1 MGGRL
6 ALAVLVALTSGCG
19 AVEELFGGPS
29 DAVIPTSRPDPRYEE
44 LFSHYVELCAV
55 SQIRPIDQP
64 PGGIAGHAVLYLKGA
79 CKDEAAGYPRLRP
92 CRGEATSADD
102 PEHGAGVSVNK
113 WFKNVNWVATPGRR
127 LFFDGDLDDDQ
138 TLDRAHFDRAVQRAL
153 DLGVL
158 DGVEMHLKPGQ
169 SQPEPMAKFAA
180 EESIGTDFALRF
192 GRSLFCTRL
201 PMTDAML
208 NRELEYLNA
217 LNDEYHRG
225 EATYDWKGYGDNCA
239 YLAWNGLAAAGV
251 WKPRSVRQLKIR
263 QVFNIAVPAN
273 VFVDAA
279 RLFSE
284 YPVEDFGAIHRD
296 ELRWQG
302 LLENDWL
309 PALPGALIETLGVHE
324 KNELYD
330 TQFRL
335 LVAEVFERGPSERA
349 AKLLRDERF
358 LDLETNLRFFRKR
371 YAAILAARGDDEGWM
386 SRLRGDGYREAR
398 RRYYEYIEG
407 ALGGTDEDL
416 ARLGVKAGNR
426 RRPPGS
432 S

>member
-1 MGGRL
+1 M
-6 ALAVLVALTSGCG
+6 
-19 AVEELFGGPS
+19 
-29 DAVIPTSRPDPRYEE
+29 
-44 LFSHYVELCAV
+44 
-55 SQIRPIDQP
+55 
-64 PGGIAGHAVLYLKGA
+64 
-79 CKDEAAGYPRLRP
+79 
-92 CRGEATSADD
+92 
-102 PEHGAGVSVNK
+102 
-113 WFKNVNWVATPGRR
+113 
-127 LFFDGDLDDDQ
+127 
-138 TLDRAHFDRAVQRAL
+138 QRAL

-302 LLENDWL
+302 
-309 PALPGALIETLGVHE
+309 APGE
-324 KNELYD
+324 
-330 TQFRL
+330 RL
-335 LVAEVFERGPSERA
+335 APRA
-349 AKLLRDERF
+349 AGCTDRD
-358 LDLETNLRFFRKR
+358 
-371 YAAILAARGDDEGWM
+371 
-386 SRLRGDGYREAR
+386 
-398 RRYYEYIEG
+398 
-407 ALGGTDEDL
+407 
-416 ARLGVKAGNR
+416 AGR
-426 RRPPGS
+426 S
-432 S
+432 